1 MKTSS
6 FLSSISITSALCVLF
21 APALAHAAGHAEHGA
36 EPGIGTFIINFVIFV
51 SLMTYLLKDKLPAAW
66 AARAAKIEE
75 EVNRNER
82 ARQIAQAELDKAI
95 KEKQKLPE
103 TVAEITAS
111 IEREQKEE
119 CARITN
125 EGEELAKRAGKRLN
139 DIVSQEIRA
148 ANANFEKKLTDA
160 IIDVATSKLTSDWT
174 SSKDEEF
181 TRSHTLSAGT
191 LATLTTGGR
200 NG

>member
-1 MKTSS
+1 MKLFSS
-6 FLSSISITSALCVLF
+6 LQKISALSVLISF
-21 APALAHAAGHAEHGA
+21 PALAAEHNA
-36 EPGIGTFIINFVIFV
+36 HATEPGIGTFIINFVIFV

-82 ARQIAQAELDKAI
+82 ARQAAQAELDKAI

-103 TVAEITAS
+103 TVAEITSS

-119 CARITN
+119 CARISN

-160 IIDVATSKLTSDWT
+160 IIDVATSKLTADWT

-181 TRSHTLSAGT
+181 TRSHILSAGT